1 MAAGEGRCASYR
13 ERGGYGTQPVIER
26 VLRALAQEPNFPPSS
41 ARPEYPCA
49 RACRARACRARTRK
63 QKKWNRSARRK
74 TRVRKRTHARTH
86 ARGARAPS
94 AFTHARMA
102 RARVY
107 LDSVCTG
114 PPCTDSHEDH
124 IRTRCGPCRHRPML
138 SARRQT
144 LQNRSGATNVPTR
157 RSGGLAGAAHGV
169 TF

>member
-1 MAAGEGRCASYR
+1 MNGRRRGPVCQRLRRGAGTVHSQSS
-13 ERGGYGTQPVIER
+13 RG
-26 VLRALAQEPNFPPSS
+26 S
-41 ARPEYPCA
+41 CA
-49 RACRARACRARTRK
+49 RSRRNQTFRHLPPGLSTHARARAVHARASS
-63 QKKWNRSARRK
+63 RSGTGARAEK
-74 TRVRKRTHARTH
+74 RVCANARTH
-86 ARGARAPS
+86 ARAPS

-124 IRTRCGPCRHRPML
+124 IRTRCRPCRHRPML